1 MAVTRAIDLSR
12 DRQVISLHS
21 GINRMVTN
29 ALRRTAI
36 RTRSPK
42 TRQGMIEVLG
52 LGFEELFE
60 IETSMSRA
68 ADIDFAGP
76 FPIASRGEP
85 GCFVRCAH
93 QLSSDQ

>member
-1 MAVTRAIDLSR
+1 
-12 DRQVISLHS
+12 
-21 GINRMVTN
+21 
-29 ALRRTAI
+29 
-36 RTRSPK
+36 
-42 TRQGMIEVLG
+42 MIEVLG